1 GRSAGGSRAAVRPRP
16 ASCTAEA
23 STRRTP
29 PPSSPNASSMA
40 YWWAAPHS
48 IPKAGRNLCRPALPR
63 YFPGRMYNFLLI
75 LLTLD
80 ALILTT
86 AVLLQAGQGGGL
98 ASLGGG
104 AGTEQFMG
112 GRQATTLLTK
122 ITWWCA
128 GIFLFISLVLAFM
141 SAHSA
146 APRSVLEGGAPA
158 PAPVQPTPLPLPAS
172 PAPQNTPPQPSNQSP
187 PPHR

>member
-1 GRSAGGSRAAVRPRP
+1 
-16 ASCTAEA
+16 
-23 STRRTP
+23 
-29 PPSSPNASSMA
+29 
-40 YWWAAPHS
+40 
-48 IPKAGRNLCRPALPR
+48 
-63 YFPGRMYNFLLI
+63 MYSLL
-75 LLTLD
+75 LFVLALD
-80 ALILTT
+80 ALILGT

-128 GIFLFISLVLAFM
+128 GIFLFISLVLAVM
-141 SAHSA
+141 SSNSG
-146 APRSVLEGGAPA
+146 APRSVLENVPA
-158 PAPVQPTPLPLPAS
+158 PAPVQPTPLPLPANPQ
-172 PAPQNTPPQPSNQSP
+172 PAPAGQGAQPPSKTP

>member
-1 GRSAGGSRAAVRPRP
+1 
-16 ASCTAEA
+16 
-23 STRRTP
+23 
-29 PPSSPNASSMA
+29 
-40 YWWAAPHS
+40 
-48 IPKAGRNLCRPALPR
+48 
-63 YFPGRMYNFLLI
+63 MYSLLLFLLA
-75 LLTLD
+75 LD
-80 ALILTT
+80 ALILVT

-128 GIFLFISLVLAFM
+128 GLFLFVSLILAVM
-141 SAHSA
+141 SSNSA
-146 APRSVLEGGAPA
+146 APRSVLQGNVPA
-158 PAPVQPTPLPLPAS
+158 PAPVQPTPLPLPAT
-172 PAPQNTPPQPSNQSP
+172 PAPGAPAQPQPSNRTP

>member
-1 GRSAGGSRAAVRPRP
+1 
-16 ASCTAEA
+16 
-23 STRRTP
+23 
-29 PPSSPNASSMA
+29 
-40 YWWAAPHS
+40 
-48 IPKAGRNLCRPALPR
+48 
-63 YFPGRMYNFLLI
+63 MYTLL
-75 LLTLD
+75 LFVLTLD

-128 GIFLFISLVLAFM
+128 GIFLFLSLTLAVM

-146 APRSVLEGGAPA
+146 APRSVLEGSTPTAPA
-158 PAPVQPTPLPLPAS
+158 RVQPTPLPLPAS
-172 PAPQNTPPQPSNQSP
+172 PAPQGTPPHPTQPSNQSP
-187 PPHR
+187 PPHP

>member
-1 GRSAGGSRAAVRPRP
+1 
-16 ASCTAEA
+16 
-23 STRRTP
+23 
-29 PPSSPNASSMA
+29 
-40 YWWAAPHS
+40 
-48 IPKAGRNLCRPALPR
+48 
-63 YFPGRMYNFLLI
+63 MYNLLLFI
-75 LLTLD
+75 LALD

-86 AVLLQAGQGGGL
+86 GVLLQAGQGGGL

-128 GIFLFISLVLAFM
+128 AIFLFISLVLAVL
-141 SAHSA
+141 SSNSA
-146 APRSVLEGGAPA
+146 APRSVLEGNVPA
-158 PAPVQPTPLPLPAS
+158 PAPVQPTPLPLPTT
-172 PAPQNTPPQPSNQSP
+172 PPPQGAPQPSNKT

>member
-1 GRSAGGSRAAVRPRP
+1 MYGVLLFGIL
-16 ASCTAEA
+16 
-23 STRRTP
+23 
-29 PPSSPNASSMA
+29 
-40 YWWAAPHS
+40 
-48 IPKAGRNLCRPALPR
+48 IP
-63 YFPGRMYNFLLI
+63 
-75 LLTLD
+75 D
-80 ALILTT
+80 AIILTA

-128 GIFLFISLVLAFM
+128 GIFLFVSLVLAVM
-141 SAHSA
+141 SSRSA
-146 APRSVLEGGAPA
+146 APRSVLQDNLPA
-158 PAPVQPTPLPLPAS
+158 PAPVQPAPLPLQ
-172 PAPQNTPPQPSNQSP
+172 PAPAAPATPPPSNPSP

>member
-1 GRSAGGSRAAVRPRP
+1 M
-16 ASCTAEA
+16 
-23 STRRTP
+23 RRTP
-29 PPSSPNASSMA
+29 PSSSPNASSTA
-40 YWWAAPHS
+40 YWWVAPRS
-48 IPKAGRNLCRPALPR
+48 IPKAGRNLCRPAPPR

-128 GIFLFISLVLAFM
+128 GIFLFISLVLAVM
-141 SAHSA
+141 SSRSG
-146 APRSVLEGGAPA
+146 APRSVLEGSAPA
-158 PAPVQPTPLPLPAS
+158 PAPVQPAPLPLPA
-172 PAPQNTPPQPSNQSP
+172 TPQPSNQSP
-187 PPHR
+187 PPHP

>member
-1 GRSAGGSRAAVRPRP
+1 
-16 ASCTAEA
+16 
-23 STRRTP
+23 
-29 PPSSPNASSMA
+29 
-40 YWWAAPHS
+40 
-48 IPKAGRNLCRPALPR
+48 
-63 YFPGRMYNFLLI
+63 MYDV
-75 LLTLD
+75 LLTLLALD
-80 ALILTT
+80 ALILIA

-128 GIFLFISLVLAFM
+128 GVFLFISLILAVLSSR
-141 SAHSA
+141 SAS
-146 APRSVLEGGAPA
+146 PRSVLEGGVPA
-158 PAPVQPTPLPLPAS
+158 PAPVQPTPLPLPTS
-172 PAPQNTPPQPSNQSP
+172 PAQPSTSPPSNQSR

>member
-1 GRSAGGSRAAVRPRP
+1 
-16 ASCTAEA
+16 
-23 STRRTP
+23 
-29 PPSSPNASSMA
+29 
-40 YWWAAPHS
+40 
-48 IPKAGRNLCRPALPR
+48 
-63 YFPGRMYNFLLI
+63 MYNLLLFLLA
-75 LLTLD
+75 LD

-128 GIFLFISLVLAFM
+128 GIFLFVSLVLAVM
-141 SAHSA
+141 SSNSA
-146 APRSVLEGGAPA
+146 APRSVLEGNVPA
-158 PAPVQPTPLPLPAS
+158 PAPVQPAPLPLPTT
-172 PAPQNTPPQPSNQSP
+172 PPQPRPPQPSNEPP
-187 PPHR
+187 PPHRLRAPRLPAAG

>member
-1 GRSAGGSRAAVRPRP
+1 
-16 ASCTAEA
+16 
-23 STRRTP
+23 
-29 PPSSPNASSMA
+29 
-40 YWWAAPHS
+40 
-48 IPKAGRNLCRPALPR
+48 
-63 YFPGRMYNFLLI
+63 MYDLL
-75 LLTLD
+75 LSVLALD
-80 ALILTT
+80 ALILIA

-128 GIFLFISLVLAFM
+128 GLFLFISLILAVLSSR
-141 SAHSA
+141 SAS
-146 APRSVLEGGAPA
+146 PRSVLEGGVPA
-158 PAPVQPTPLPLPAS
+158 PAPVQPTPLPLPTS
-172 PAPQNTPPQPSNQSP
+172 PVQPSAPPPSNQSR

>member
-1 GRSAGGSRAAVRPRP
+1 M
-16 ASCTAEA
+16 AS
-23 STRRTP
+23 
-29 PPSSPNASSMA
+29 
-40 YWWAAPHS
+40 WWAAPRS

-63 YFPGRMYNFLLI
+63 YFPGRMYNFLLV

-86 AVLLQAGQGGGL
+86 AVLPQAGQGGGL

-158 PAPVQPTPLPLPAS
+158 PAPVQPTPLPLPTT
-172 PAPQNTPPQPSNQSP
+172 PPPQGAPQPSNKT

>member
-1 GRSAGGSRAAVRPRP
+1 V
-16 ASCTAEA
+16 
-23 STRRTP
+23 
-29 PPSSPNASSMA
+29 
-40 YWWAAPHS
+40 
-48 IPKAGRNLCRPALPR
+48 
-63 YFPGRMYNFLLI
+63 YNFLLFVLI
-75 LLTLD
+75 AD
-80 ALILTT
+80 ALILAT

-128 GIFLFISLVLAFM
+128 GIFLFLSLVLAVM
-141 SAHSA
+141 SSHAA
-146 APRSVLEGGAPA
+146 APRSVLEGNVPA
-158 PAPVQPTPLPLPAS
+158 PAPVQPTPLPLPTAS
-172 PAPQNTPPQPSNQSP
+172 PPQSAPPPSSQRP

>member
-1 GRSAGGSRAAVRPRP
+1 MFNV
-16 ASCTAEA
+16 
-23 STRRTP
+23 
-29 PPSSPNASSMA
+29 
-40 YWWAAPHS
+40 
-48 IPKAGRNLCRPALPR
+48 
-63 YFPGRMYNFLLI
+63 LLI

-86 AVLLQAGQGGGL
+86 AVLLHAGQGGGL

-128 GIFLFISLVLAFM
+128 GIFLFVSLVLAVI

-158 PAPVQPTPLPLPAS
+158 PAPVQPTPLPLPA
-172 PAPQNTPPQPSNQSP
+172 TPQPSNPSP